1 MLIRTTRLLLFPLVL
16 AIFNMIFLTYVTNVD
31 RFIPAFAATST
42 QVNTTSNITNRIVQ
56 LKKLVLNQSS
66 DLEDIKKLMSQQ
78 VQLLERIGQG
88 ASKTTTQASFTALG
102 VFFLGTTLVIY
113 GLRLTL
119 KATDRRTSRYFKA
132 MMLALITPVIVLL
145 ATYLIGIPLYKTDEY
160 FSLIAVLLMIPVAM
174 IIFLLIAEGRLI
186 MISHQKDQ
194 QERHP

>member
-1 MLIRTTRLLLFPLVL
+1 MLIRASRLLFFLAF
-16 AIFNMIFLTYVTNVD
+16 AIFNMIFLCYVTNFD
-31 RFIPAFAATST
+31 RLISAFAASS
-42 QVNTTSNITNRIVQ
+42 QVNITSNFTDQIVQ
-56 LKKLVLNQSS
+56 LKKLAFNQSS
-66 DLEDIKKLMSQQ
+66 DLKDIKKLMSQE
-78 VQLLERIGQG
+78 VQLLDRIGQG

-145 ATYLIGIPLYKTDEY
+145 AIYMIGIPLYKTDDY

-186 MISHQKDQ
+186 VVSHQKDQ
-194 QERHP
+194 QERQP